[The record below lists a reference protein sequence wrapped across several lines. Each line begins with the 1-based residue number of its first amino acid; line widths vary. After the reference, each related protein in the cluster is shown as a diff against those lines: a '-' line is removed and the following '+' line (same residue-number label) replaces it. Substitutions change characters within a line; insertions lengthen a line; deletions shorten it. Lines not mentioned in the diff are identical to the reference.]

1 VQELKDKLIK
11 LEKDDWYLKAKNSWQ
26 TRGRNITNPTLYG
39 NLRAQRLELRANR
52 EKLEDKIKSESDPA
66 QLKSLNDQRAE
77 IMAQQKKLIARMG
90 DPLIS
95 VQAPDAVS
103 VVALMPDGQIK
114 QLVFDA
120 QKNRWEARF
129 DIPAGAAEDEYTIQ
143 IIVVRKDGSR
153 QMLQMHYSVDLTPPA
168 GNAQMKVI
176 DKNYSGQKVLR
187 LEVQTD
193 DNAARVSA
201 LLPWNAKVELM
212 PSENTSNQFFAL
224 TPVPE
229 GYGKSTFPVTFVLTD
244 KAHNRAEI
252 TVEQTR

>member
-1 VQELKDKLIK
+1 MYTGPK
-11 LEKDDWYLKAKNSWQ
+11 
-26 TRGRNITNPTLYG
+26 ITNPTLYG

-52 EKLEDKIKSESDPA
+52 EKLEDKIKSENDPA

-103 VVALMPDGQIK
+103 VVALMPDGEIK

-120 QKNRWEARF
+120 QKERWEARF
-129 DIPAGAAEDEYTIQ
+129 DIPASAAEGEYTIQ
-143 IIVVRKDGSR
+143 IIVARKDGSR
-153 QMLQMHYSVDLTPPA
+153 QMLKMHYSVDLTPPD
-168 GNAQMKVI
+168 GKVRMKVI
-176 DKNYSGQKVLR
+176 DKEYSRQKVLR
-187 LEVQTD
+187 LEMQTD

-201 LLPWNAKVELM
+201 LLPWNQKVELM

-229 GYGKSTFPVTFVLTD
+229 DFQKSTFPVTFVLTD

-252 TVEQTR
+252 TVTSK